1 MREFSEDGPDIYI
14 RMASSELVQQVSLN
28 GKKRKIVAVTLA
40 FLIGLLLLGM
50 SLIVY
55 LRKRKRKNSQLRREG
70 FAGNL
75 MHNSEQGHTDKSQT
89 EDLELPLF
97 DLAVIVNS
105 TNNFSINNK
114 LGEGGFGPVYK
125 GILEGGQEIAVKR
138 LSKNSSQGLDEFKK
152 EVICIAILQHQNL
165 LRLLGCYIQG
175 EETMLIYEYMPNKSL
190 DYFIFDQTRSLLLDW
205 PKRFHIINGTARG
218 FLYLHQDSRLR
229 IIHRDLKASNILLD
243 IDMNPKISDF
253 GLARSFGGNETKV
266 NTKRVVGT

>member
-1 MREFSEDGPDIYI
+1 MFICRDDGSGCLLWFGELIDMREFSEDGPDIYI

-40 FLIGLLLLGM
+40 FLIGLLLL
-50 SLIVY
+50 
-55 LRKRKRKNSQLRREG
+55 
-70 FAGNL
+70 GNL